1 MKAVGKRVVD
11 GLDARI
17 RQQRLIALKDARI
30 RIRRQYLACPRRI
43 PARHRDDLAVAG
55 CCDRLQ
61 HRAPGDVC
69 GPEHAPTQTAAA
81 AQLSHPL
88 VRTTRVSGHDYMT
101 AASRAN
107 PRVYKPRTPALL

>member
-43 PARHRDDLAVAG
+43 PARPRDDLAVAG

-61 HRAPGDVC
+61 HRAPADVC
-69 GPEHAPTQTAAA
+69 GPEHAPTQTSAA
-81 AQLSHPL
+81 AQLTPL
-88 VRTTRVSGHDYMT
+88 LVPTPRSPPQHIKL
-101 AASRAN
+101 AARAA
-107 PRVYKPRTPALL
+107 PRRGP